1 MNNDDIFNRWN
12 AWLEVIFDDVQGLL
26 ANRQIYQEVQA
37 IVQSNP
43 KIQIPSA
50 YYEWLGINYAA
61 NQATGIRRQVDP
73 RPEVISFANL
83 LNEIKGQP
91 AVLDRQR
98 YVALHI
104 EGGLPD
110 KRANSDFDRL
120 AGKGKPH
127 VDPQKAEADLT
138 GMKEKADKIRMY
150 ANKRI
155 TRFDQSD
162 FQSVPTFA
170 ELNDAL
176 DLLET
181 LLSKYLRLFR
191 ANAPLTLVPVWKY
204 DWKKVFRTAWL
215 EQE

>member
-1 MNNDDIFNRWN
+1 MNNDVFNRWN

-26 ANRQIYQEVQA
+26 ANRQIYQEVQE
-37 IVQSNP
+37 IVQANP
-43 KIQIPSA
+43 KIQVPSA
-50 YYEWLGINYAA
+50 YYEWMAINYAA
-61 NQATGIRRQVDP
+61 NQATGVRRQVDP
-73 RPEVISFANL
+73 RPDVISFANL
-83 LNEIKGQP
+83 LGEIKEQP
-91 AVLDRQR
+91 EVLDRQR

-120 AGKGKPH
+120 AGKGSPH
-127 VDPQKAEADLT
+127 VDAHKIETDLNE
-138 GMKEKADKIRMY
+138 MKQKADKIRMY

-162 FQSVPTFA
+162 FRSLPTFA
-170 ELNDAL
+170 ELNDVL
-176 DLLET
+176 NLLET
-181 LLSKYLRLFR
+181 LLAKYLRLFR

-204 DWKKVFRTAWL
+204 DWKKVFKSSWI